1 MTTRIIRGARRQYPQ
16 RGRGSARAVPDR
28 EEATMRL
35 GRLRLALIISRLI
48 AALGVALCAAAALGA
63 AILLWQAPHCRLAPA
78 GAIDVPL
85 DAALCE
91 RGGR

>member
-1 MTTRIIRGARRQYPQ
+1 MKHLAPLTQRAARATLSPS
-16 RGRGSARAVPDR
+16 GRGKVRA
-28 EEATMRL
+28 
-35 GRLRLALIISRLI
+35 ALILSRLI

-78 GAIDVPL
+78 RATHVPL
-85 DAALCE
+85 DAASCE